1 MNRSFGFGSDSR
13 RLEPFP
19 PGGVNVASKNPS
31 ISIVI
36 VSHNSGHIL
45 GECLGRLPDT
55 AEVIVVDN
63 ASSDNSVSVA
73 EGYPVRVISLTE
85 NVGYGRGC
93 NLGAQ
98 AASGDFVL
106 FMNPDVRFEPGSI
119 AKLAEAAEHY
129 PDAAAFAPRLVKPD
143 GSIVFQDSS
152 LLCPPPHNKS
162 KPKHCPAGDCC
173 VEAMSGAAMFWRREA
188 FLGLGGFD
196 ERIFLYFED
205 DDLCRRLRKAGWSLV
220 YVHGA
225 LGRHEHGKSTRSKKG
240 GTYFRSFHWAV
251 SKAYVTRKHGVTFRL
266 PVEWLKSVIRGGL
279 AALRFNSERR
289 ERYFGLAAGYWTVMT
304 SGNRDSGLQMEPANT
319 TQESHPVRQ

>member
-1 MNRSFGFGSDSR
+1 MNDPSVSAADSR

-19 PGGVNVASKNPS
+19 PGGVKVASKIPS
-31 ISIVI
+31 FSIVI

-63 ASSDNSVSVA
+63 ASSDDSVTVA

-98 AASGDFVL
+98 AATGDFVL

-119 AKLAEAAEHY
+119 PKLVEAAEHY
-129 PDAAAFAPRLVKPD
+129 PGAAAFAPRLVKPD

-162 KPKHCPAGDCC
+162 KPKHHPAGDCC

-196 ERIFLYFED
+196 ERIFLFFED

-251 SKAYVTRKHGVTFRL
+251 SKAYVTRKHGVTFH
-266 PVEWLKSVIRGGL
+266 PAMQWLKSILRGSL
-279 AALRFNSERR
+279 ATLRFSQRR

-304 SGNRDSGLQMEPANT
+304 SGNLDKGLQMEPSNT
-319 TQESHPVRQ
+319 TREKHPVRQ